1 MEENKVYTITL
12 ADGTVISNLTMN
24 GNNFVSETQITSDMF
39 EDNLFE
45 VTIGDGE
52 FEEVHENMELVQI
65 AQYGDDYYFV
75 LRDLTAEEIEKLSIR
90 ADIEYIAMM
99 AGIEL

>member
-24 GNNFVSETQITSDMF
+24 GNNFVSETQITSDIF

-45 VTIGDGE
+45 VTISDGE
-52 FEEVHENMELVQI
+52 YEEVHENMELVQI

-75 LRDLTAEEIEKLSIR
+75 LRDLTPAEMEKLSIR